1 MKKIYGAQERQDGL
15 YRIGRNKW
23 EIIFGFGKDSEDE
36 TTGYNYRKRFNHLP
50 TLDEIKAVIFK
61 QVNEDTDRAIEYGL
75 TWNGLLVH
83 LDNETQGNIVGML
96 ALLPVAG
103 DSMFPKTFKVG
114 EYENGEPAFYE
125 FTSVKEFAEFAK
137 TASDH
142 KERMYALGWQEKALV
157 TESAFTAQ

>member
-23 EIIFGFGKDSEDE
+23 EIIFGFGKDYEDAP
-36 TTGYNYRKRFNHLP
+36 TGYNYRERFDHLP
-50 TLDEIKAVIFK
+50 TIDDIKATIFR
-61 QVNEDTDRAIEYGL
+61 QVDENTDRAIEYGL
-75 TWNGLLVH
+75 TWKGLPVH
-83 LDNETQGNIVGML
+83 LDSETQGNIVGML

-103 DSMFPKTFKVG
+103 ASMFPKRFKVG

-125 FTSVKEFAEFAK
+125 LESAEEFAEFAK

-157 TESAFTAQ
+157 TESTFLVR

>member
-75 TWNGLLVH
+75 TWNGLPVH

-114 EYENGEPAFYE
+114 E
-125 FTSVKEFAEFAK
+125 
-137 TASDH
+137 
-142 KERMYALGWQEKALV
+142 
-157 TESAFTAQ
+157 

>member
-23 EIIFGFGKDSEDE
+23 EVIFGFGKDSEDD
-36 TTGYNYRKRFNHLP
+36 TTGYNYRERFDHLP
-50 TLDEIKAVIFK
+50 TIDEIKAVIFK
-61 QVNEDTDRAIEYGL
+61 QVDEDTDWAIEYGL
-75 TWNGLLVH
+75 TWNGLPVH
-83 LDNETQGNIVGML
+83 LDGETQGNIVGML

-103 DSMFPKTFKVG
+103 ASMFPKTFKVG
-114 EYENGEPAFYE
+114 EYVNGEPAFYE
-125 FTSVKEFAEFAK
+125 FTSVEEFAGFAK

-157 TESAFTAQ
+157 TERTFTAQ